1 MSKTPP
7 KWPKWPFWTK
17 ISTLK
22 LMLYETVRARNLKF
36 GMNLPYIIVQLR
48 MQYKNFSSYH
58 LGAMGL

>member
-22 LMLYETVRARNLKF
+22 LMLYETVRPRNLKF

-58 LGAMGL
+58 LGAIGL